1 MTAWLLFPLLGLGA
15 GAVYAALA
23 IGVILV
29 YRGSGVVNL
38 AQGAM
43 AMFPAIVFV
52 RLRTAGEL
60 VLPVFGIPGRIDVGD
75 PWPVLPA
82 FAMAIEL

>member
-1 MTAWLLFPLLGLGA
+1 MSPLLLYPLLGLAA

-23 IGVILV
+23 VGVILV
-29 YRGSGVVNL
+29 HRGSMVINL

-52 RLRTAGEL
+52 RLRTDG
-60 VLPVFGIPGRIDVGD
+60 
-75 PWPVLPA
+75 
-82 FAMAIEL
+82 